1 MFNDLFSF
9 KVALSL
15 MYKVVII
22 HLSCPIIKELMMFQE
37 STGKLFV
44 IFLSKCMLFQILY
57 LVIQAIC
64 FAKWNQHRGL
74 CPALSQRLG
83 GDECFMGGCLIITG
97 GRVQE
102 GTIGRVQRRLEEFGS
117 VRGLVVGVYS
127 LLRDLANSR
136 LKAVGLQ

>member
-97 GRVQE
+97 GRVQ
-102 GTIGRVQRRLEEFGS
+102 RRLEEFGS

>member
-1 MFNDLFSF
+1 
-9 KVALSL
+9 

-97 GRVQE
+97 GRVQ
-102 GTIGRVQRRLEEFGS
+102 RRLEEFGS
-117 VRGLVVGVYS
+117 VRGFVVGVYS